1 MCGHSE
7 EDTTLTMYPGLEKR
21 NGRRSEESREGE
33 RGEGE
38 RGGRGGG
45 GERGEE
51 GGRGRKE
58 GERGEGDRRGGA
70 SKVEKVDLVCEAV
83 RKSLLE
89 LGENR

>member
-7 EDTTLTMYPGLEKR
+7 EDTTLTMYPGLGKR

-38 RGGRGGG
+38 RGGRKG
-45 GERGEE
+45 
-51 GGRGRKE
+51 
-58 GERGEGDRRGGA
+58 GERGEGDRRRGA
-70 SKVEKVDLVCEAV
+70 SRGEKVDLVCEAV